1 MCRRIYEILP
11 SQIQRW
17 QSSPCV
23 GEENNKKT
31 LEKLR
36 KEQMDA
42 RITIGELD
50 KKHQELDALL
60 ERCKKVTIDQDLD
73 VSRVLLDFR
82 NKMESMKQN

>member
-1 MCRRIYEILP
+1 M
-11 SQIQRW
+11 
-17 QSSPCV
+17 

-73 VSRVLLDFR
+73 VSRVLLEFR
-82 NKMESMKQN
+82 NKMESVKEN